1 MEITWDE
8 LARVEAQIHGAR
20 GYADA
25 YRRLLYHSAR
35 RVLEANGFIDP
46 EEAGQFPI
54 DRASV
59 EAQAQHFRDESASD
73 PKGRRS
79 TASNYA
85 DNWVRFAGW
94 VRRYLRR
101 EAQGR
106 AEDYL
111 AELRR
116 GSRTSKRSTGLAGA
130 MRLSGSARRG
140 ESFSS
145 QRMDSAGDLEEYS
158 LADAPQMMQMR
169 SLDSPLMSMHLDP
182 QRAQIRSQI
191 NETHRVAVKTSFG
204 LFEMEL
210 PYDLTPED
218 AVRITSA
225 ILRLVE

>member
-8 LARVEAQIHGAR
+8 LTRVEAQIHGAR

-35 RVLEANGFIDP
+35 RVLESNGFVDL
-46 EEAGQFPI
+46 EESGEFPI

-59 EAQAQHFRDESASD
+59 EAQAEKFRYESASD

-106 AEDYL
+106 AGDYL

-116 GSRTSKRSTGLAGA
+116 GSRTSKRATEASGLSGA
-130 MRLSGSARRG
+130 MRLSGAARRG

-145 QRMDSAGDLEEYS
+145 QRIDPNFELEDRS
-158 LADAPQMMQMR
+158 LADAPQMMMMTPPREQM
-169 SLDSPLMSMHLDP
+169 
-182 QRAQIRSQI
+182 RAQIRSQI

-210 PYDLTPED
+210 PYDLSPED

>member
-1 MEITWDE
+1 MDITWDE
-8 LARVEAQIHGAR
+8 LTRVEAQIHGAR

-35 RVLEANGFIDP
+35 RVLEANGFVDL
-46 EEAGQFPI
+46 EESGEFPI

-59 EAQAQHFRDESASD
+59 EAQAEKFRYESASD

-116 GSRTSKRSTGLAGA
+116 GSRTSKRSSGLVGA
-130 MRLSGSARRG
+130 RRLSGVARRG

-145 QRMDSAGDLEEYS
+145 QRMELAADFELPS
-158 LADAPQMMQMR
+158 LSEPPQMMMMTPPREQMR
-169 SLDSPLMSMHLDP
+169 S
-182 QRAQIRSQI
+182 QIRSQI

-210 PYDLTPED
+210 PYDLSPED
-218 AVRITSA
+218 AVRITAA

>member
-20 GYADA
+20 GYGDA

-35 RVLEANGFIDP
+35 RVLEANGFVDL
-46 EEAGQFPI
+46 EESGEFPI

-59 EAQAQHFRDESASD
+59 EAQAEKFRYESASD

-116 GSRTSKRSTGLAGA
+116 GSRTSKRSTGLSGS
-130 MRLSGSARRG
+130 MRLSGAARRG

-145 QRMDSAGDLEEYS
+145 QRME
-158 LADAPQMMQMR
+158 LASDFDEPSFSDAPQMMMMTPPREQMR
-169 SLDSPLMSMHLDP
+169 S
-182 QRAQIRSQI
+182 QIRSQI

-210 PYDLTPED
+210 PYDLSPED
-218 AVRITSA
+218 AVRITAA

>member
-1 MEITWDE
+1 MQITWDE

-35 RVLEANGFIDP
+35 RVLEANGFVDL
-46 EEAGQFPI
+46 EESGEFPI

-59 EAQAQHFRDESASD
+59 EAQAQRFRDESASD
-73 PKGRRS
+73 PKGRTS

-85 DNWVRFAGW
+85 DNWVRFSGW

-116 GSRTSKRSTGLAGA
+116 GSRTSKRSTGLLGA
-130 MRLSGSARRG
+130 RRLSGVTRRG

-145 QRMDSAGDLEEYS
+145 QRMELTSDLADYS
-158 LADAPQMMQMR
+158 LSEPPQMMMMDPSRDQMR
-169 SLDSPLMSMHLDP
+169 S
-182 QRAQIRSQI
+182 QIRSQI

-210 PYDLTPED
+210 PYDLSPED

>member
-35 RVLEANGFIDP
+35 RVLEANGFTDP
-46 EEAGQFPI
+46 EESGEFPI

-59 EAQAQHFRDESASD
+59 ESQAQRFREENASD
-73 PKGRRS
+73 PKAKKS

-101 EAQGR
+101 ESQGR
-106 AEDYL
+106 AEEYL

-116 GSRTSKRSTGLAGA
+116 GSRTSRRSTGLLGA
-130 MRLSGSARRG
+130 RRLSGVARRG
-140 ESFSS
+140 ESISS
-145 QRMDSAGDLEEYS
+145 QRME
-158 LADAPQMMQMR
+158 LASDFEQPSFSMPPQMMMIDPSRDQMR
-169 SLDSPLMSMHLDP
+169 SE
-182 QRAQIRSQI
+182 IRSQI
-191 NETHRVAVKTSFG
+191 NETHRVAVRTSFG

-210 PYDLTPED
+210 PYDLSPED

>member
-8 LARVEAQIHGAR
+8 LTRVEAQIHGAR

-35 RVLEANGFIDP
+35 RVLEANGFVDL
-46 EEAGQFPI
+46 EESGEFPI

-59 EAQAQHFRDESASD
+59 EAQAEKFRYESASD

-116 GSRTSKRSTGLAGA
+116 GSRTSKRSTGLSGS
-130 MRLSGSARRG
+130 MRLSGAARRG

-145 QRMDSAGDLEEYS
+145 QRMEPNFELEDRS
-158 LADAPQMMQMR
+158 LADAPQMMMMTPPREQMR
-169 SLDSPLMSMHLDP
+169 S
-182 QRAQIRSQI
+182 QIRSQI
-191 NETHRVAVKTSFG
+191 NETHRGAVKTSFG

-210 PYDLTPED
+210 PYDLSPED
-218 AVRITSA
+218 AVRITAA
-225 ILRLVE
+225 IL